1 MKYLKLYNKFTESVT
16 IEEEYSRHILEGDNF
31 SLPKNLKS
39 KKVEDL
45 DMYLQL
51 IEDDGG
57 TCEIGLHLVEEKFSN
72 TTKNFLMDVEH
83 AALNYKFIYIIY
95 VYKIESINFIE
106 EFENKYKESEDWD
119 ISIRQDIDRGD
130 EKAIEIRFISKEVID
145 TKEII
150 KQFNNDVEKF
160 LNDNSDIME
169 GYTES
174 FGFSTAIS
182 NCECSNLDLMKDR
195 LELFLNSYKYYIGV
209 VLNRNRRMTF
219 TISLSLI

>member
-1 MKYLKLYNKFTESVT
+1 MKYLKLYNRFTESVT
-16 IEEEYSRHILEGDNF
+16 IEEEYSRHVLEGDNF
-31 SLPKNLKS
+31 GLPKYLKS

-57 TCEIGLHLVEEKFSN
+57 VCEIGLHLVEEKFSN

-95 VYKIESINFIE
+95 VYKYDSMNFIK
-106 EFENKYKESEDWD
+106 EFKNKYKESEDWD
-119 ISIRQDIDRGD
+119 INIRKDVERGY
-130 EKAIEIRFISKEVID
+130 EKAIEIRFISKDVINVKD
-145 TKEII
+145 II
-150 KQFNNDVEKF
+150 KQFNDDVEKF
-160 LNDNSDIME
+160 FNDNKDIMD

-182 NCECSNLDLMKDR
+182 DCKCSNLDLLKDR

-219 TISLSLI
+219 TISLSLN